1 MIECQKNGGCSSVGR
16 ALACGA
22 SGRGFEPHH
31 PPQNTKENNMRF
43 SFGNKNEVEQS
54 LTITVAAEDIEN
66 QVKGKLN
73 SAQKTAK
80 IKGFRKGKAPI
91 DVVKKMYEPEI
102 RQDVVNDSVIK
113 KFYELVEKQNLKVV
127 GRPNLTPER
136 LEIEKD
142 VIFKATFEVY
152 PEISLGSLSRLSY
165 TKTVSSVTEED
176 VNKTIENIRKR
187 MCSWETKEDISS
199 SGDQIKIDFIGKID
213 NEEFEGGSAKDFV
226 VEIGSK
232 SMIEGFEEGLIGL
245 KRADKKDLDLTF
257 PEDYGKKDLASKR
270 VVFSVEVKEV
280 LKPKLPA
287 LNEEFF
293 KSTGIEVKNLKE
305 FEKEIRTKLQ
315 EDLENLIK
323 NKSKASV
330 LDSIREA
337 NVFEIPSAMIESEVN
352 HMREDAARRVGMDP
366 KDLKDDLFPKET
378 FEEEAKKRVSVGI
391 ILNKIIEEKG
401 LKADGDRVR
410 KLIEDRAAMYKEP
423 QQVVNWF
430 YSNEEQLRS
439 IESISLEEQVLEI
452 LLSEASAI
460 EEELTYEECVT
471 GN

>member
-1 MIECQKNGGCSSVGR
+1 
-16 ALACGA
+16 
-22 SGRGFEPHH
+22 
-31 PPQNTKENNMRF
+31 MRF
-43 SFGNKNEVEQS
+43 SFGNKNEVEQN
-54 LTITVAAEDIEN
+54 LTISVAADDIEK
-66 QVKGKLN
+66 QVQSKLN
-73 SAQKTAK
+73 TAQKTAK
-80 IKGFRKGKAPI
+80 IKGFRKGKAPL

-102 RQDVVNDSVIK
+102 RQDVINDSVIK
-113 KFYELVEKQNLKVV
+113 KFYELVEKQNLKPV
-127 GRPNLTPER
+127 GRPNLIPER
-136 LEIEKD
+136 IEIEKD

-152 PEISLGSLSRLSY
+152 PEISLGSLSRLNY

-187 MCSWETKEDISS
+187 MCSWESKEGNAS
-199 SGDQIKIDFIGKID
+199 SGDQIKIDFIGKIE

-245 KRADKKDLDLTF
+245 KKSDKKDLDLTF
-257 PEDYGKKDLASKR
+257 PEDYGKKDLASKG

-293 KSTGIEVKNLKE
+293 KSTGLVAENLEE
-305 FEKEIRTKLQ
+305 FKKEIETKLQ

-323 NKSKASV
+323 NKSKVSV

-337 NVFEIPSAMIESEVN
+337 NVFEVPSAMIESEVN
-352 HMREDAARRVGMDP
+352 NMREDAARRVGMDP
-366 KDLKDDLFPKET
+366 KDLKEDLFPKET
-378 FEEEAKKRVSVGI
+378 FEEEAKKRVSIGI
-391 ILNKIIEEKG
+391 ILNKIIEEKNI
-401 LKADGDRVR
+401 KADGERV
-410 KLIEDRAAMYKEP
+410 KKIIEDRAAMYKEP

-439 IESISLEEQVLEI
+439 IESISLEEQVVEI
-452 LLSEASAI
+452 LLSEASAV

-471 GN
+471 GK

>member
-1 MIECQKNGGCSSVGR
+1 
-16 ALACGA
+16 
-22 SGRGFEPHH
+22 
-31 PPQNTKENNMRF
+31 MRF

-54 LTITVAAEDIEN
+54 LTISVAADDIEK
-66 QVKGKLN
+66 QVKSKLN

-80 IKGFRKGKAPI
+80 IKGFRKGKAPL

-102 RQDVVNDSVIK
+102 RQDVINDSVIK
-113 KFYELVEKQNLKVV
+113 KFYELVEKQNLKPV
-127 GRPNLTPER
+127 GRPNLIPER
-136 LEIEKD
+136 IEIEKD

-187 MCSWETKEDISS
+187 MCSWESKEDNAS
-199 SGDQIKIDFIGKID
+199 SGDQIKIDFIGKIE

-232 SMIEGFEEGLIGL
+232 SMIQGFEEGLIGL
-245 KRADKKDLDLTF
+245 KKSDKKDLDLTF
-257 PEDYGKKDLASKR
+257 PEDYGKKDLASKE
-270 VVFSVEVKEV
+270 VVFSVEAKEV

-293 KSTGIEVKNLKE
+293 KSTGLVAENLEE
-305 FEKEIRTKLQ
+305 FKKEIETKLQ

-323 NKSKASV
+323 NKSKVSV

-337 NVFEIPSAMIESEVN
+337 NVFEVPSAMIESEVN
-352 HMREDAARRVGMDP
+352 NMREDAARRVGMDP
-366 KDLKDDLFPKET
+366 KDLKEDLFPKET

-391 ILNKIIEEKG
+391 ILNKIIEEKSI
-401 LKADGDRVR
+401 KADGERVR
-410 KLIEDRAAMYKEP
+410 KIIEDRASMYKEP

-439 IESISLEEQVLEI
+439 IESISLEEQVVEI
-452 LLSEASAI
+452 LLSEASAV

-471 GN
+471 SN